1 MTLSIP
7 SDVESLLS
15 NGMVHELIRQ
25 FESGGV
31 TYFLIDQF
39 DRETAS
45 EVIVAKRADSA
56 PTIIE
61 GDTLVLL
68 DPNLNLPIDVKK
80 GLSAGL
86 NIDAVLAAAPFD
98 RGIMAGG
105 VLLSQSQLDNDVL
118 VTAQASVNTLDT
130 STVPGTNH
138 GHLACAWAVNTIIR
152 KALGRPIVDSLS
164 TTVTGQRLKVQDRQ
178 VAESS
183 IGPGMIIISPTDGA
197 KVGHVGIIGPLPPAS
212 ADPGGRLIYSNSS
225 SKGVFAQNFTLSTWK
240 QNVGEARGLPVLFY
254 DLSPS
259 AFPQPGP
266 VA

>member
-7 SDVESLLS
+7 SDVESLLA
-15 NGMVHELIRQ
+15 NGMIHELIRQ

-39 DRETAS
+39 DNETGS
-45 EVIVAKRADSA
+45 EVIVAKRPDTA
-56 PTIIE
+56 PAIID

-68 DPNLNLPIDVKK
+68 NPNLNLPIDVKR
-80 GLSAGL
+80 GLSLGL
-86 NIDAVLAAAPFD
+86 NLDAVPAPFD
-98 RGIMAGG
+98 RGVLTGG
-105 VLLSQSQLDNDVL
+105 VLLPQSELDKDVL
-118 VTAQASVNTLDT
+118 ASAQAAVNTLDT
-130 STVPGTNH
+130 SNVPGTNH
-138 GHLACAWAVNTIIR
+138 GHLACAWAVNTIVR
-152 KALGRPIVDSLS
+152 MALGRPIVDSLS
-164 TTVTGQRLKVQDRQ
+164 TTVTGQTLKAQDRQ
-178 VAESS
+178 IAESS

-212 ADPGGRLIYSNSS
+212 ADPGERLIYSNSS
-225 SKGVFAQNFTLSTWK
+225 SRGVFAQNYTLSVWK
-240 QNVGEARGLPVLFY
+240 SNIGAGRGLPVLFY